1 MMTVVLPPPAISR
14 ARALGTRARTG
25 ALVALACL
33 GIAACGSG
41 GGGSSGSTSP
51 FDLPEVVSSG
61 GPVLDAPRVQPI
73 YFPGYTF
80 QTDIDTFLAKMAS
93 STYWP
98 AVVSEYGVGDLTIK
112 PSVVTTVSSGNSLAD
127 TDIPGL
133 LAQVFAADGAALGAP
148 SRDTMYLLLFPS
160 STRITAQGV
169 VMCGD
174 GAASGYHTEYVIG
187 GVNVPGIVVPSC
199 AEYAGDKTLTGAQ
212 ALTPTISH
220 EIVET
225 ATDPFTT
232 SSPAYFDVDQRHA
245 IWAVA
250 INGGE
255 IADLCENETPD
266 LITPDDIGYP
276 VQRIWSNAAVK
287 AGTSPCVP
295 VPPGE
300 LFFIAIPSLPNTVLV
315 SRGGEQFS
323 VPALYAS
330 VGAAATVNVT
340 LKSENNGVA
349 AWSVGALEVHSDNPS
364 VPTPT
369 LVPGQTG
376 QTVRPTVAPNE
387 VATGLSPLIIASV
400 NKTAVHFWIGA
411 IVRK

>member
-14 ARALGTRARTG
+14 ARTLGTRARTS
-25 ALVALACL
+25 ALVALVCL
-33 GIAACGSG
+33 GVAACGSS
-41 GGGSSGSTSP
+41 GGGSSSP

-98 AVVSEYGVGDLTIK
+98 TVVGEYGVGDLTIK
-112 PSVVTTVSSGNSLAD
+112 PSVLTTVSSGDSITD

-133 LAQVFAADGAALGAP
+133 LARVFTSDGAALGAP
-148 SRDTMYLLLFPS
+148 SRDTIYLLLFPS
-160 STRITAQGV
+160 STRITAQGQL
-169 VMCGD
+169 MCGD
-174 GAASGYHTEYVIG
+174 GAASGYHTEYTIG

-199 AEYAGDKTLTGAQ
+199 PDYAGDKTLTGAQ

-220 EIVET
+220 EIVEA

-245 IWAVA
+245 YWSVA

-255 IADLCENETPD
+255 VADLCENETPD

-287 AGTSPCVP
+287 AGTGPCVP

-300 LFFIAIPSLPNTVLV
+300 LFFIGIPSLPSTVLV
-315 SRGGEQFS
+315 TRGGEQFS
-323 VPALYAS
+323 VPALYAP

-349 AWSVGALEVHSDNPS
+349 SWSVGALEIHSDNPS
-364 VPTPT
+364 VPSPT

-376 QTVRPTVAPNE
+376 QTVRSTVAPNE
-387 VATGLSPLIIASV
+387 VATGLSALIIASV

-411 IVRK
+411 IVRR